1 METTAQLIQLAQ
13 SNVNQMSLY
22 VLMELMLEVARELIY
37 AFQKERM

>member
-13 SNVNQMSLY
+13 LNVNQMSLY
-22 VLMELMLEVARELIY
+22 VLMELMLEVARGLIY